1 MKKEAFQNEED
12 MKDELGDAGFFR
24 LRDLQDQLSYAY
36 QELAELKAK
45 ESQIGKFINS
55 QNAKLDIYKAV
66 KHEDNQRDSEIRQAI
81 KNEKNLY
88 RDLTKIKRDENK
100 KDVKVFTKFVDAN
113 GLNNQLRSEAKSP
126 KKSKNSSKL
135 LTPNN
140 EPTMEFS
147 PMQE

>member
-66 KHEDNQRDSEIRQAI
+66 KHEDNQRDSEIR
-81 KNEKNLY
+81 
-88 RDLTKIKRDENK
+88 
-100 KDVKVFTKFVDAN
+100 
-113 GLNNQLRSEAKSP
+113 
-126 KKSKNSSKL
+126 
-135 LTPNN
+135 
-140 EPTMEFS
+140 
-147 PMQE
+147 